1 MVEFHQKCNKWGY
14 TNGEINLKY
23 FYSFIDSP
31 YLISICIYIYIYIY
45 IYTVYV
51 YIYIYIC
58 SFKLFIWAIQLV
70 LLYSKILKSINN
82 GLAAFSRPIV
92 GNYRHLSAKLT
103 IEVDIYS

>member
-1 MVEFHQKCNKWGY
+1 M
-14 TNGEINLKY
+14 
-23 FYSFIDSP
+23 
-31 YLISICIYIYIYIY
+31 YIYIYIY
-45 IYTVYV
+45 
-51 YIYIYIC
+51 

>member
-1 MVEFHQKCNKWGY
+1 MVEFHQKCKKWGY

-23 FYSFIDSP
+23 FYSFIQLTWLV
-31 YLISICIYIYIYIY
+31 YIYIYIYIY
-45 IYTVYV
+45 IYL
-51 YIYIYIC
+51 YIYIY

-92 GNYRHLSAKLT
+92 SNYRHLSAKLT
-103 IEVDIYS
+103 IEVEINY